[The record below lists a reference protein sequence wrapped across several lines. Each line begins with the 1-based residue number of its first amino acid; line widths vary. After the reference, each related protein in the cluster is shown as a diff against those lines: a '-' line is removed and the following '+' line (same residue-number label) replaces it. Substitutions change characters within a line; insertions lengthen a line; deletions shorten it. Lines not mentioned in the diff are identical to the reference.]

1 MDSFLSNAS
10 AIKKHYRANRRSL
23 IFKELQSLV
32 LKTVALTEP
41 LRKSLEPYTD
51 KIKTAFVFGSVGK
64 GTDTAQSDVDL
75 MVIGNELIYADL
87 YTALQNA
94 EVVLRRKVSPLFLTP
109 EEWRRKASEKGSFIS
124 EMSTLPKLF
133 IFGSEEDIRI

>member
-1 MDSFLSNAS
+1 M
-10 AIKKHYRANRRSL
+10 
-23 IFKELQSLV
+23 
-32 LKTVALTEP
+32 ALTEP

-51 KIKTAFVFGSVGK
+51 KIKTAFVFGSVAK
-64 GTDTAQSDVDL
+64 GTDAAQSDVDL
-75 MVIGNELIYADL
+75 MVIGNELSYADL

-109 EEWRRKASEKGSFIS
+109 EEWRHKASEKGSFVS

-133 IFGSEEDIRI
+133 IFGSEEDIRT